1 VNVEF
6 LTNRINNASAIPV
19 ESNIYETTNYDATV
33 TNAEPFI
40 SSTHSSPQISNAN
53 FSHTVDDNANYA
65 IENTPNVNDTPSKTL
80 LRSASIK
87 YDADNEQNLSF
98 NETPSYLD
106 QPAYVEPPG
115 KAQ

>member
-65 IENTPNVNDTPSKTL
+65 IENTPNVNDTPAKTL
-80 LRSASIK
+80 LRSTSIV
-87 YDADNEQNLSF
+87 DNEPNLTYI
-98 NETPSYLD
+98 ETPSYLE

-115 KAQ
+115 KSVEN